1 MPQSVLPRGF
11 GSALSYRAT
20 RFRCLLT
27 LEQGGVERVPV
38 DELVEDLSEVSFV
51 FLQHLLRL
59 EQRVRE
65 LAPRIA
71 EKNRSG
77 PRRHWDRR
85 CLVSLGLHACQ
96 RTRRDHRFA
105 SRRSQASFSAKS
117 IALRCVY
124 LCKILISLWPE
135 IAATSATLRP
145 FSNNREIASWRKS

>member
-85 CLVSLGLHACQ
+85 CLVFLGLHACQ
-96 RTRRDHRFA
+96 EPDGITGSYRENLRRVSAPNRLLSGVCISARF
-105 SRRSQASFSAKS
+105 
-117 IALRCVY
+117 
-124 LCKILISLWPE
+124 
-135 IAATSATLRP
+135 
-145 FSNNREIASWRKS
+145 